1 MTLEVS
7 FSVIIPTF
15 NRAKVISRAID
26 SVLNQTYKNFEL
38 IVVDDG
44 STDNTQEILKKYD
57 QIKIMTQE
65 NQGVSS
71 ARNSAI
77 QISIGEWICFLDS
90 DDEWLPTKLE
100 SQKNII
106 LSHPKIIWNHTNEIW
121 IRNGVRV
128 NQMKKH
134 QKAGGDQFKRSL
146 ELCIISPSTVC
157 IRKDILLAHLFRE
170 DFPVCEDYD
179 LWLKLSSQYE
189 IDYIEEPLIYKYGGH
204 EDQLSRK
211 YIAMD
216 YFRLKSMF
224 DLYQNS
230 NLSNQQI
237 DYLKEE
243 FRRKAKVLLKGYRKH
258 NNLTHVD
265 EVEFML
271 ANLS

>member
-77 QISIGEWICFLDS
+77 QISIGEWTCFLDS